1 MTLLDPIR
9 PYLWA
14 IKLGLLAIAVLGVLA
29 WGSARYH
36 AGKAD
41 GVTQERIAWEEAR
54 RKLLAQLEEQRRA
67 AQAKIDKLES
77 DYLAGRQ
84 GDALAIA
91 DLEEQLRQKEQDD
104 AKSGAGPRPPAIPG
118 GVSKSLDKIGR

>member
-1 MTLLDPIR
+1 MLDPIR

-14 IKLGLLAIAVLGVLA
+14 IKLGLLAIAILAVLA

-54 RKLLAQLEEQRRA
+54 RKLLAQLEEQRKA
-67 AQAKIDKLES
+67 AQDKIDKLES

-91 DLEEQLRQKEQDD
+91 DLEERIREMEADD
-104 AKSGAGPRPPAIPG
+104 AKKPAGPARPPAIPG
-118 GVSKSLDKIGR
+118 GVSKSLDAVGR

>member
-1 MTLLDPIR
+1 MLDPIR

-14 IKLGLLAIAVLGVLA
+14 IKLGLLAIAVLAVLA
-29 WGSARYH
+29 WGSMRYH
-36 AGKAD
+36 AGKID
-41 GVTQERIAWEEAR
+41 GIAQERIAWEEAR
-54 RKLLAQLEEQRRA
+54 RKLLAQLEEQRKA
-67 AQAKIDKLES
+67 AQAKIDTLER

-104 AKSGAGPRPPAIPG
+104 AKSGAGPRPAAIPG
-118 GVSKSLDKIGR
+118 GVAKTLDAIGR

>member
-1 MTLLDPIR
+1 MLDPIR

-14 IKLGLLAIAVLGVLA
+14 IKLGLLAIAILSVLA

-54 RKLLAQLEEQRRA
+54 RKLLAQIEEQRKA

-77 DYLAGRQ
+77 EYLAGRQ

-91 DLEEQLRQKEQDD
+91 DLEERIREMEQKP
-104 AKSGAGPRPPAIPG
+104 SGAGLPRAVG
-118 GVSKSLDKIGR
+118 RELNKIGR